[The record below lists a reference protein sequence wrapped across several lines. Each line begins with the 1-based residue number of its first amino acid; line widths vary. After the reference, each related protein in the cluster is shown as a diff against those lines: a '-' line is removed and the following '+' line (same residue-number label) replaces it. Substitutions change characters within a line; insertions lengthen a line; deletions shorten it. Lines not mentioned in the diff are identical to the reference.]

1 MHNLQLYKIVNLNVP
16 LGLNLADILLILL
29 VLNILITK
37 TMTTAFVLL
46 NVERTQINAI
56 GEKLA
61 GMQGITEV
69 FSVSGNYD
77 LIALIRVSTNDDLA
91 DLITD
96 KLTKIEGITKTE
108 TMIAFRTLSRYDI
121 ASIFDLGN

>member
-1 MHNLQLYKIVNLNVP
+1 
-16 LGLNLADILLILL
+16 
-29 VLNILITK
+29 
-37 TMTTAFVLL
+37 MTTAFVLL

-61 GMQGITEV
+61 DMQGITEV

-77 LIALIRVSTNDDLA
+77 LVALIRVSTNDDLA
-91 DLITD
+91 NLITE
-96 KLTKIEGITKTE
+96 KLTKIDGITKTE